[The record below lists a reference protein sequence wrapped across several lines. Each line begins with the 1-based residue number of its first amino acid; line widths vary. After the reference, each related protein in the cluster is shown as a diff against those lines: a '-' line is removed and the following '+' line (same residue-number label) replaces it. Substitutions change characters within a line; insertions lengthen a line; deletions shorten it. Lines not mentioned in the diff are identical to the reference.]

1 VAGLRD
7 LASGPWRVSAGSLL
21 SALIAAGIM
30 GAMVVPAATAQK
42 GDALVLANRGG
53 DYSCQAQVAVSGRIA
68 HVPCGEAEPGET
80 VEVDVL
86 GWPRSGEASKPA
98 DDAAI
103 GASMVVVVL
112 IGLKG

>member
-7 LASGPWRVSAGSLL
+7 LTSGPWRVSPGSLL

-30 GAMVVPAATAQK
+30 GAMVVPAA
-42 GDALVLANRGG
+42 
-53 DYSCQAQVAVSGRIA
+53 
-68 HVPCGEAEPGET
+68 
-80 VEVDVL
+80 
-86 GWPRSGEASKPA
+86 